1 MFLSKLELNI
11 RCPRVREEL
20 SDVYEMHRTI
30 MRAFPDGI
38 DGPGRTLFRIE
49 GKESLVTIL
58 IQSTKRPDWSR
69 LNTPDDYFVRPPQS
83 KTFDPTFHE
92 GQQLIFRLMA
102 NPTVKRDGKRWG
114 LVREEEQ
121 RQWIERKASQGGFT
135 ITSLRV
141 VPHNVVEGEK
151 KADKRGLKFTS
162 ITYDGTLR
170 ITDPERFRETL
181 EDGVGSGKGFGF
193 GVLSVAPLPR

>member
-30 MRAFPDGI
+30 MRAFPDGTE
-38 DGPGRTLFRIE
+38 GPGRTLFRIE
-49 GKESLVTIL
+49 SKEAFVTMLV
-58 IQSTKRPDWSR
+58 QSTKEPDWSR
-69 LNTPDDYFVRPPQS
+69 LNTPDDYFIRPPQS
-83 KTFDPTFHE
+83 KAFDPTFYE

-121 RQWIERKASQGGFT
+121 RQWMERKASQGGFS

-151 KADKRGLKFTS
+151 KADKTGLMFTS
-162 ITYDGTLR
+162 ITYDGTLS
-170 ITDPERFRETL
+170 ITDPERFRDTL

-193 GVLSVAPLPR
+193 GLLSVAPLP

>member
-1 MFLSKLELNI
+1 LFLSKLELNL

-38 DGPGRTLFRIE
+38 EGPGRTLFRIE
-49 GKESLVTIL
+49 RKESLVTVIV
-58 IQSTKRPDWSR
+58 QSKKQPDWKK
-69 LNTPDDYFVRPPQS
+69 LNTPNDYFIRPPQS
-83 KTFDPTFHE
+83 KTFDPTFYE

-121 RQWIERKASQGGFT
+121 RQWIERKASQGGFS
-135 ITSLRV
+135 IMSLRV
-141 VPHNVVEGEK
+141 VQQNVVEGEK
-151 KADKRGLKFTS
+151 KADKRGLTFTS
-162 ITYDGTLR
+162 ITYEGTLS
-170 ITDPERFRETL
+170 IVDPEKFRDTL
-181 EDGVGSGKGFGF
+181 ENGVGSGKGFGF
-193 GVLSVAPLPR
+193 GLLSVAPLH